1 MLFATAEV
9 RRSKARFAL
18 LTVGAGLLVFV
29 LLFQQVLLDSIL
41 EGMAGAVTQQ
51 SAPVLVLAAE
61 SEGSVSGSALTDDQV
76 AEVAAAPGVADAA
89 ELAVTFLSFRS
100 PGSDDWHNASVLGFR
115 PGRPGAPT
123 ALRSGRL
130 PEAAGEAVASA
141 EDAPGRYGIGDT
153 LLVEPGSIPV
163 VVVGLTEG
171 GRMGLSPTLWTP
183 WATYGQLV
191 RQARPEAEVLASVAA
206 VEAADGVAPGDLV
219 RDLNQRLVGLEA
231 MTREAA
237 AARTPGRDAI
247 QAGFRLVMGL
257 SYLVVALVIGFFFL
271 TLTLHKQSS
280 VTLVRAMGA
289 RGSYLV
295 RGLLGQVTLVSI
307 GGLGIGV
314 LLLFGLAPL
323 LRSSLVLTVD
333 AAGLARAAAPAL
345 GVALAGAA
353 PSARRLVR
361 ADPSRVFGQPS
372 LGGPA

>member
-41 EGMAGAVTQQ
+41 DGMAGAVTHQ

-61 SEGSVSGSALTDDQV
+61 SQGSVTGSALTDDQV

-100 PGSDDWHNASVLGFR
+100 PGSDERHNASVLGYR
-115 PGRPGAPT
+115 PGRPGTPT
-123 ALRSGRL
+123 GLQRGRL

-141 EDAPGRYGIGDT
+141 EDAPGRYEIGDT
-153 LLVEPGSIPV
+153 ILVEPGSIPV
-163 VVVGLTEG
+163 VVVGLTEA

-183 WATYGQLV
+183 WATYRQLV
-191 RQARPEAEVLASVAA
+191 RHALPEAEVLASVAA
-206 VEAADGVAPGDLV
+206 VEPVDGVASADLV
-219 RDLNQRLVGLEA
+219 PELNRSLVGLEA
-231 MTREAA
+231 LTRETAA
-237 AARTPGRDAI
+237 SRAPGRDAI

-280 VTLVRAMGA
+280 VTLVRALGA
-289 RGSYLV
+289 RSSYLV

-314 LLLFGLAPL
+314 ALLFSMAPL

-333 AAGLARAAAPAL
+333 PAGLALAAAPAL
-345 GVALAGAA
+345 GVALAGAV
-353 PSARRLVR
+353 PSARRMVR
-361 ADPSRVFGQPS
+361 ADPSRVFGQPT
-372 LGGPA
+372 LGGLG